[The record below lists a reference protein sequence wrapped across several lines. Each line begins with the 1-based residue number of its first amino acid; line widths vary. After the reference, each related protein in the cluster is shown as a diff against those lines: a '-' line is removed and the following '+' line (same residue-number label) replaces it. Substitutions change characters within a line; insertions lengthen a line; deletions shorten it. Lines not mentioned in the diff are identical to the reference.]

1 MSDEHLSDE
10 RYRIIV
16 ETASE
21 GIWTIDQNNLTNFVN
36 RALAKMLVY
45 EPQAMLG
52 RTVFDFMDP
61 ALIEEAQRSLAL
73 REQGIDEQLEFRLR
87 AKDGH
92 EVWTLVATSSLYDKD
107 GEYARALA

>member
-21 GIWTIDQNNLTNFVN
+21 GIWTIDQNHLTTFVN
-36 RALAKMLVY
+36 GALAKMLGY
-45 EPQAMLG
+45 EPQEMLG
-52 RTVFDFMDP
+52 RTVFDFMDS
-61 ALIEEAQRSLAL
+61 ARVEEAQRSLGL
-73 REQGIDEQLEFRLR
+73 REEGIDEQLEFRLR

-92 EVWTLVATSSLYDKD
+92 EVWTLMATSSLYGKD
-107 GEYARALA
+107 GE